1 MDAVL
6 YIQAAREELQDLSEE
21 ALIERHRTDNYEATD
36 EYVFQNGYDD
46 EEEV

>member
-1 MDAVL
+1 VL

-21 ALIERHRTDNYEATD
+21 ALIDRHRDNDSYFDEEAYAKLCASD
-36 EYVFQNGYDD
+36 YDD